1 MKRQPHQE
9 LKVVHERKT
18 NPARLTESDKR
29 ACEARRKV
37 EHLLDNLRLEREL
50 SIYE

>member
-1 MKRQPHQE
+1 MKRLPHQE

-18 NPARLTESDKR
+18 NPARLTEADKR

-37 EHLLDNLRLEREL
+37 EAKREELRLEREFSYL
-50 SIYE
+50 